1 MPNWEEIR
9 KEWETSEVTFK
20 ELAEKY
26 DLKASTIRSRKNREK
41 WQRNA
46 TDENATQ
53 RATKKKSVAMESDD
67 KTNSQKKKSTSNS
80 KAKKQRNRSGNPNPV
95 RQFTKRN
102 RAAVKHGLYA
112 NYLHEE
118 QQEIIDQMQD
128 ISLADQI
135 WMQIEIKFSAIIRL
149 QKIMWVAYDDDH
161 LKVESGY
168 SNSMEGD
175 SVSYKVA
182 FAHERYESYIKAQA
196 RAMAEYRNLVKQYIE
211 LTDEFDERRIRL
223 EGMQANI
230 DRVKAE
236 TEKVTATDDDSP
248 IEIRI
253 TRAGDS

>member
-20 ELAEKY
+20 DLAEKY
-26 DLKASTIRSRKNREK
+26 DLKAPTIRSRKNREK

-46 TDENATQ
+46 TDGNATQ

-80 KAKKQRNRSGNPNPV
+80 KARKQRNRSGNPNPV
-95 RQFTKRN
+95 KKFTKRN
-102 RAAVKHGLYA
+102 RAAVKHGLYS

-118 QQEIIDQMQD
+118 QQEIIDQMQELS
-128 ISLADQI
+128 IADQI

-168 SNSMEGD
+168 SNGMEGD

-253 TRAGDS
+253 TRAGDN